1 MSEVGRVAL
10 LGAGVAGA
18 GWAARFAVN
27 GIDVR
32 VHDPD
37 PRARDRI
44 DETQEDATRA
54 YARLF
59 GADGDTVYFQHM
71 TNGEPLTVSDVDTLV
86 LAQGH
91 RRVATLHE
99 QLEHAGQRG
108 LHIIG
113 DALSPRTAEEAVLEG
128 LEIAVALSA

>member
-1 MSEVGRVAL
+1 MLARNGCHVRLYCQGTQPGQNLQSYLRDHWIGVLDG
-10 LGAGVAGA
+10 LGV
-18 GWAARFAVN
+18 
-27 GIDVR
+27 
-32 VHDPD
+32 
-37 PRARDRI
+37 
-44 DETQEDATRA
+44 ETRA

-71 TNGEPLTVSDVDTLV
+71 TNGEPLIAGDVDTLV

-99 QLEHAGQRG
+99 QLENEGQRG